1 MINLRY
7 PVMKVPNK
15 GKKHTG
21 PGGMVEITDPQP
33 SEPIAQ
39 IQSYLYQLVDDLNYA
54 LNTIEMQASGA
65 RENTTSAAA
74 TGGSEEKKA
83 QTSFNAIKSLIIK
96 SADIVDAYYEEIN
109 KRLEGLYV
117 AQSDYGTFV
126 EQTTQDIKATSTGI
140 SQLYTNLQQIITDIE
155 GLEHTLIEVNAHINS
170 GILYYDESGIPV
182 YGLEIGQRSEI
193 DGEEV
198 FNKYARFTSDKLS
211 FFDSNGNEVAYIS
224 DKKLYITHVEITGSL
239 TLGGFVD
246 TVLSDKSVVTRWVVG
261 GDE

>member
-39 IQSYLYQLVDDLNYA
+39 IQSYLYQLVDDLNFA
-54 LNTIEMQASGA
+54 LNSIEGQASEA
-65 RENTTSAAA
+65 KVMATS
-74 TGGSEEKKA
+74 TDSGGGSEEKKA
-83 QTSFNAIKSLIIK
+83 QSSFNAIKSLIIK
-96 SADIVDAYYEEIN
+96 SADIVEAYYEEIN
-109 KRLEGLYV
+109 KRLVGLYV
-117 AQSDYGTFV
+117 AQSDFGTLV
-126 EQTTQDIKATSTGI
+126 EETTKDIKETSTGNYER
-140 SQLYTNLQQIITDIE
+140 YTNLQKIIDDIDV
-155 GLEHTLIEVNAHINS
+155 EHLRAVNARINS
-170 GILYYDESGIPV
+170 GLLYYDEDGVPV
-182 YGLEIGQRSEI
+182 FGLEIGQRTEI

-198 FNKYARFTSDKLS
+198 FNKYARFTSDKLA
-211 FFDSNGNEVAYIS
+211 FFDINGNEVAYVS

>member
-1 MINLRY
+1 MIKLRY
-7 PVMKVPNK
+7 PVINVPGR
-15 GKKHTG
+15 GKKFTNL
-21 PGGMVEITDPQP
+21 GGRAEITDPQP
-33 SEPIAQ
+33 VEPIMQ
-39 IQSYLYQLVDDLNYA
+39 IQSFMHQLIDDLNYA
-54 LNTIEMQASGA
+54 LENIETQASEA
-65 RENTTSAAA
+65 KIIASSVASA
-74 TGGSEEKKA
+74 GGSEEKKA
-83 QTSFNAIKSLIIK
+83 QTSFTAIKSLIIK

-246 TVLSDKSVVTRWVVG
+246 TVLSNKSVVTRWVVG

>member
-1 MINLRY
+1 MIKLRY
-7 PVMKVPNK
+7 PVTN
-15 GKKHTG
+15 GAG
-21 PGGMVEITDPQP
+21 
-33 SEPIAQ
+33 SIAQ
-39 IQSYLYQLVDDLNYA
+39 IQSFLHQLIDELNFA
-54 LNTIEMQASGA
+54 LENIETQASDA
-65 RENTTSAAA
+65 KTIAASAA
-74 TGGSEEKKA
+74 SVPEEKKA

-126 EQTTQDIKATSTGI
+126 EQTTQDINATSIGI
-140 SQLYTNLQQIITDIE
+140 FELYTNLQQIITDIE
-155 GLEHTLIEVNAHINS
+155 GMEHTLIEVNAHINS
-170 GILYYDESGIPV
+170 GLLGHDDSGIPI
-182 YGLEIGQRSEI
+182 YGLEIGQRSEV

-198 FNKYARFTSDKLS
+198 FNKYARFTADKLA
-211 FFDSNGNEVAYIS
+211 FFDSNGIEVAYVS